1 MDYRWDFA
9 SVLANRSLLL
19 MGLQNT
25 LILGVVCL
33 SLGLFFGLFVGA
45 ARFSG
50 KPIFYYPATA
60 FVEFFRNTPVLVQ
73 IIWFF
78 LAFPII
84 APFQVNAF
92 TAATLG
98 LTLNTVAF
106 SSEIYRA
113 GLQSIHRGQWEAGKA
128 IGMSYWQ
135 SLHLPLQRRKGQ
147 LLRRQRPARILEF
160 DRRLVR
166 LAFAADRKES
176 QKVHCALPGECGL
189 VCPAIIES
197 YPRFATLQAQ
207 NTPTASPRRRAI
219 RELPSARCHNTL
231 RGHRSTE
238 HLGGELAP

>member
-1 MDYRWDFA
+1 MIYNWDFA
-9 SVLANRSLLL
+9 SVLANRALLL
-19 MGLQNT
+19 AGLQNT
-25 LILGVVCL
+25 LILGVTCL

-45 ARFSG
+45 ARFSR

-113 GLQSIHRGQWEAGKA
+113 GLQSIHRGQWEAGRA

-135 SLHLPLQRRKGQ
+135 QMRRVILPQAVRRMLPAFMNRAVELFKMTSLASVIAYGELMHQAKTVSTLYFNPIEMYTSVALIFFAV
-147 LLRRQRPARILEF
+147 LFPATI
-160 DRRLVR
+160 LVR
-166 LAFAADRKES
+166 
-176 QKVHCALPGECGL
+176 
-189 VCPAIIES
+189 
-197 YPRFATLQAQ
+197 RF
-207 NTPTASPRRRAI
+207 
-219 RELPSARCHNTL
+219 ELRQQS
-231 RGHRSTE
+231 
-238 HLGGELAP
+238 

>member
-50 KPIFYYPATA
+50 KTA
-60 FVEFFRNTPVLVQ
+60 FLLPGHRLRGVLPQHPVLVQ

-84 APFQVNAF
+84 APFQINAF

-135 SLHLPLQRRKGQ
+135 Q
-147 LLRRQRPARILEF
+147 LRRIILPQAIRRMLPAFMNRAVELFKMTSLASVIAYGELMHQAKTVSTLQFNPIEMYTSVALIF
-160 DRRLVR
+160 FAVLFPATILVR
-166 LAFAADRKES
+166 
-176 QKVHCALPGECGL
+176 
-189 VCPAIIES
+189 
-197 YPRFATLQAQ
+197 RF
-207 NTPTASPRRRAI
+207 
-219 RELPSARCHNTL
+219 ELRQ
-231 RGHRSTE
+231 RS
-238 HLGGELAP
+238 

>member
-135 SLHLPLQRRKGQ
+135 Q
-147 LLRRQRPARILEF
+147 LRRIILPQAIRRMLPAFMNRAVELFKMTSLASVIAYGELMHQAKTVSTLEF
-160 DRRLVR
+160 NPIEMYTSVALIFFAVLFPVTILVR
-166 LAFAADRKES
+166 RFELR
-176 QKVHCALPGECGL
+176 QK
-189 VCPAIIES
+189 S
-197 YPRFATLQAQ
+197 
-207 NTPTASPRRRAI
+207 
-219 RELPSARCHNTL
+219 
-231 RGHRSTE
+231 
-238 HLGGELAP
+238 

>member
-84 APFQVNAF
+84 APFQINAF

-135 SLHLPLQRRKGQ
+135 Q
-147 LLRRQRPARILEF
+147 LRRIILPQAIRRMLPAFMNRAVELFKMTSLASVIAYGELMHQAKTVSTISFNPIEMYTSVALIF
-160 DRRLVR
+160 FAVLFPVTILVR
-166 LAFAADRKES
+166 
-176 QKVHCALPGECGL
+176 
-189 VCPAIIES
+189 
-197 YPRFATLQAQ
+197 RF
-207 NTPTASPRRRAI
+207 
-219 RELPSARCHNTL
+219 ELRQQS
-231 RGHRSTE
+231 
-238 HLGGELAP
+238 